1 MKPQTPLE
9 EDWLLPNVFVRRM
22 ACKTHVGHTDCYSYF
37 LWLSNAASAEANT
50 PHGSFFLSVP
60 HTYSYHNGSFTS
72 FRLQLWVGKAL

>member
-37 LWLSNAASAEANT
+37 LWLSNGASAEANT
-50 PHGSFFLSVP
+50 PHGSFFLCLYLTPTPTTMEVSLAFGF
-60 HTYSYHNGSFTS
+60 SYG
-72 FRLQLWVGKAL
+72 